1 MTNIHQ
7 YAEHMDYTL
16 LSEKLYC
23 PMDLLLGVL
32 KSAHAILAS
41 LSCRCHVIGVCLPS
55 QSASEKYNQKKK
67 KPTYFWAPREFL
79 SRSGQGTFLEDVQ

>member
-7 YAEHMDYTL
+7 YAVHMEYTL

-55 QSASEKYNQKKK
+55 QSASEKYNPKKK
-67 KPTYFWAPREFL
+67 TPHTFGHLVDFL
-79 SRSGQGTFLEDVQ
+79 VVVGKGPF